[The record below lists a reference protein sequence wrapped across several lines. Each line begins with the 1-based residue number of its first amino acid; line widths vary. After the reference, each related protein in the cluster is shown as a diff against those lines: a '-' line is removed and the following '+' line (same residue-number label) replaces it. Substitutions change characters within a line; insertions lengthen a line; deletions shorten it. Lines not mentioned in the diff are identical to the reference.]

1 MIRVRIVD
9 GDLLESSAQAI
20 MLPIDG
26 ALPSNADST
35 LIQRSLGRLARAFA
49 RRYPDCELV
58 DEIDAQVTFP
68 LALGRV
74 GHLELPAG
82 SPFRVALLLSML
94 PHQADQTSDEAVR
107 AAAAG
112 AFAQALSVCDA
123 LAVESVATPLLKA
136 GWRVPTGAAMTLMLK
151 ALASANVRHAL
162 TVEIR
167 ILDESGAA
175 AQMRELARSFGID
188 ETPATG

>member
-1 MIRVRIVD
+1 LIRVSIVE
-9 GDLLESSAQAI
+9 GDLLDSSARAI
-20 MLPIDG
+20 MLPMDG
-26 ALPSNADST
+26 AVPGSADAT

-49 RRYPDCELV
+49 RRYPECELV

-74 GHLELPAG
+74 AHIELPDG

-94 PHQADQTSDEAVR
+94 PHQADQTSDEVVR
-107 AAAAG
+107 GAPAG
-112 AFAQALSVCDA
+112 AFAQGLGVCDT
-123 LAVESVATPLLKA
+123 LAVESVAVPLLKA

-151 ALASANVRHAL
+151 TLASAKVRHSL

-167 ILDESGAA
+167 ILDEPGAA
-175 AQMRELARSFGID
+175 AQMRELARSFGIR
-188 ETPATG
+188 ET

>member
-1 MIRVRIVD
+1 
-9 GDLLESSAQAI
+9 

-26 ALPSNADST
+26 LLPGNADTT

-49 RRYPDCELV
+49 GRYPECELV

-74 GHLELPAG
+74 AHVELPDG

-94 PHQADQTSDEAVR
+94 PHHADQTSDEVVR
-107 AAAAG
+107 GAAAG
-112 AFAQALSVCDA
+112 AFAQALSVCDT
-123 LAVESVATPLLKA
+123 LAVESVAVPLLKA

-151 ALASANVRHAL
+151 TLASASLRHSL
-162 TVEIR
+162 TVEVR
-167 ILDESGAA
+167 ILDEPGSV

-188 ETPATG
+188 QT